1 MVSSATSRTSLCTVP
16 FLGLLLVLAAA
27 AAFPY
32 TLEPL
37 VEFLRGGPLIQCL
50 GTVND
55 HQSEFPC
62 QRPVGH
68 LGSPVVPFSLFFW
81 GGSRFPYQSRKGALI
96 RRWLLEY
103 QGHAVLEQTW
113 WLPRASVTVDGWIAD
128 YGPLLPYLLLVTQ
141 LYTETVEQAAEEFGQ
156 WCPCPCWCVALAW
169 WILMTLVR
177 LVIFCL
183 VRPYNEFFSDHIFLL
198 NCMLAQ
204 IQMSLAMTS
213 CRRDWSSEAE
223 WWFYLEVLV
232 AAPLVILIFFEAFMT
247 SWLYHTLFASCM
259 ALLASSATFQATAFI
274 WMRLLRSTAGQE
286 TDHSKKLI
294 EEVSSV

>member
-62 QRPVGH
+62 QRPV
-68 LGSPVVPFSLFFW
+68 
-81 GGSRFPYQSRKGALI
+81 
-96 RRWLLEY
+96 
-103 QGHAVLEQTW
+103 GHAVLEQTW